1 MAASFVTEQG
11 TGIAITL
18 PNVGISFK
26 RTELT
31 DRFYAYD
38 KIDDCLKGA
47 EAVKSKQT
55 VYLPMPDPANTSTDN
70 LARYRSYIQRAIFYN
85 VTQRTALGLQGQ
97 IFIRAPV
104 IEVPAALENV
114 VTNSNGSGIGAEQL
128 SREAEWYAGSFGRCG
143 IFIDYPPVDRA
154 ASKAELANGN
164 VQPTITIYGPKNVI
178 NWREKVLGSKKV
190 LCLVVLVE
198 TYTVQDDG
206 FETQDATQYRELR
219 LSESNVYSV
228 QLWRAKDPKGT
239 DFEKFGAPY
248 FPKDGAGKPL
258 DSIPFTFVGSKN
270 NEASIDPAPL
280 EDLVNVNIGHY
291 CNSADYE
298 EMIYV
303 VGQPMLVVSGL
314 TAEWYNAILNKKVPF
329 GSRIGLP
336 LPIGAKAELIQV
348 EPNTAAKE
356 GMEAKER
363 QMVALG
369 AKIVEQ
375 KTVQRTATEAGMENA
390 AEESILAAVAKNV
403 SVAMQWA
410 LEWCAAFMN
419 VPETD
424 IKFELNTDFELSR
437 MSGEEIALVVKSWQ
451 DGALSWTEMRNIQR
465 KAGRTSQT
473 DEEAKAEIDKDQSKA
488 IADAALEIGATTKAV
503 ADNTLDE
510 PAA

>member
-1 MAASFVTEQG
+1 MVDSFVTEQG
-11 TGIAITL
+11 TGLQPTL
-18 PNVGISFK
+18 PNTGVGFI

-31 DRFYAYD
+31 EHFRSYD
-38 KIDDCLKGA
+38 LIADCLKGS
-47 EAVKSKQT
+47 EAVKSKST
-55 VYLPMPDPANTSTDN
+55 IYLPKPDPANNSDDN
-70 LARYRSYIQRAIFYN
+70 NARYTSYVQRALFYN

-104 IEVPAALENV
+104 IEVPAALDNV
-114 VTNSNGSGIGAEQL
+114 VTNSSGSGIGAEQL
-128 SREAEWYAGSFGRCG
+128 SRDAEWYTGSFGRCG
-143 IFIDYPPVDRA
+143 IFIDYPPVNRA
-154 ASKAELANGN
+154 ASKAELSSGN
-164 VQPTITIYGPKNVI
+164 VQPTITVYGPKNVI
-178 NWREKVLGSKKV
+178 NWREKVVGSKKV

-206 FETQDATQYRELR
+206 FETQDAVQYRELR
-219 LSESNVYSV
+219 LSDNNVYSV

-239 DFEKFGAPY
+239 DFEKFGDPY
-248 FPKDGAGKPL
+248 FPKDGAGKAL
-258 DSIPFTFVGSKN
+258 DSIPFTFIGSKN
-270 NEASIDPAPL
+270 NEASIDPEPL
-280 EDLVNVNIGHY
+280 LDLANINIGHY

-303 VGQPMLVVSGL
+303 VGQPMLCVSGL
-314 TAEWYNAILNKKVPF
+314 TQEWYNAVLNKKVPF

-336 LPIGAKAELIQV
+336 LPVGAKAEMLQV

-403 SVAMQWA
+403 SAAMQWA
-410 LEWCAAFMN
+410 LEWCAVFMN
-419 VPETD
+419 VPETG

-437 MSGEEIALVVKSWQ
+437 MGGEEIALVVKSWQ
-451 DGALSWTEMRNIQR
+451 DGALSWTEMRSIQR

-473 DEEAKAEIDKDQSKA
+473 DKDAKAEIDKDQSKA
-488 IADAALEIGATTKAV
+488 IADAAKEIGATTKAV
-503 ADNTLDE
+503 ADNT
-510 PAA
+510 PPVPVA